1 LRNSAKPFSTKK
13 LKSNVPPEH
22 PQIWL
27 VFSDLGEVFRVVP
40 QVQSDILRGF
50 LYDLFFSMRLFI
62 TCQWDPM
69 VPISSSDGPVWHHI
83 ASAIVFSTKSIDKMI
98 FKSDLIDVKL

>member
-1 LRNSAKPFSTKK
+1 
-13 LKSNVPPEH
+13 
-22 PQIWL
+22 
-27 VFSDLGEVFRVVP
+27 
-40 QVQSDILRGF
+40 
-50 LYDLFFSMRLFI
+50 MRLFI

-83 ASAIVFSTKSIDKMI
+83 ASAIVFSTKFIDKMI